1 MALTF
6 EEFLA
11 INDPGGTGVIT
22 APSPLTA
29 RERASR
35 IDAGAIYAEYDRL
48 GLLSNPT
55 STGAASGNAVGN
67 ARASRAAALKQLTI
81 QRKKL
86 EFQKSTGLRDIGQ
99 AREKGL
105 KGAINNALQ
114 RGIFR
119 SGIRIE
125 NQAEVNRE
133 SDEARDDLKTNIQFA
148 LDDLAARREG
158 IEAQKFGGGSGDS
171 GGGGGPIDIAT
182 AGELSEEEAKNR
194 RAAILDSPTQSRFA
208 ESRRDMP
215 PSSGVVPI
223 VQPGGFS

>member
-29 RERASR
+29 QERAENVT
-35 IDAGAIYAEYDRL
+35 AAALYEEWDRL
-48 GLLSNPT
+48 GLIADPLS
-55 STGAASGNAVGN
+55 SGSGSGNAVGN

-86 EFQKSTGLRDIGQ
+86 EFQQKTGLRDIGQ
-99 AREKGL
+99 ARETGL

-125 NQAEVNRE
+125 NESEVNRE
-133 SDEARDDLKTNIQFA
+133 ADEARDDLKTNIQFA

-158 IEAQKFGGGSGDS
+158 IEAQRFSSGD
-171 GGGGGPIDIAT
+171 GGGGGGGGIDIAT
-182 AGELSEEEAKNR
+182 ADFLSQAEAR
-194 RAAILDSPTQSRFA
+194 FQRETILDSPTRSRFV
-208 ESRRDMP
+208 ESRRDAP

>member
-22 APSPLTA
+22 APAPLA
-29 RERASR
+29 ASERAGNVT
-35 IDAGAIYAEYDRL
+35 AAALYEEWDRL
-48 GLLSNPT
+48 GLIASPT
-55 STGAASGNAVGN
+55 STGSGSGTGAAN

-86 EFQKSTGLRDIGQ
+86 EFQQKTGLRDISQ
-99 AREKGL
+99 ARESGL

-125 NQAEVNRE
+125 NEAEVNRE

-158 IEAQKFGGGSGDS
+158 VEAQRFSSGSGS

-182 AGELSEEEAKNR
+182 AEFLANESA
-194 RAAILDSPTQSRFA
+194 RAQRETILEGPDSGFTDST
-208 ESRRDMP
+208 SKP
-215 PSSGVVPI
+215 PSTGVVPI
-223 VQPGGFS
+223 VQPGGPQ

>member
-11 INDPGGTGVIT
+11 INNPGGTGVIT

-29 RERASR
+29 QERAR
-35 IDAGAIYAEYDRL
+35 GKTAAALYEEWDRL
-48 GLLSNPT
+48 GLIANPISSGPSNAT
-55 STGAASGNAVGN
+55 SN

-86 EFQKSTGLRDIGQ
+86 EFQQKTGLRDIGQ
-99 AREKGL
+99 ARETGL

-125 NQAEVNRE
+125 NEAEVNRE

-148 LDDLAARREG
+148 LDDLAARRKG
-158 IEAQKFGGGSGDS
+158 VEAQRFSDSGDADS
-171 GGGGGPIDIAT
+171 GGGPISIAD
-182 AGELSEEEAKNR
+182 ADFLSQEAAKFQR
-194 RAAILDSPTQSRFA
+194 ETILERPDSGFA
-208 ESRRDMP
+208 PSTPKP
-215 PSSGVVPI
+215 PSSGVVPVI
-223 VQPGGFS
+223 TPGRPS